1 MSNAAPALVQSE
13 LVLGRYR
20 PLRPLG
26 SGGSGSVWL
35 ARDEQNGLDVAL
47 KIVPREGKAASRAER
62 EAEAAARLRHPSC
75 QRAYGF
81 GRDSQHVYIAY
92 EYVPGRTFREALR
105 SGELDDDSTIEACA
119 QILEALAHAHARG
132 IVHRDVKPSNVLLAE
147 GRDVSVRVLDFGL
160 AQIQQAE
167 TLTAQGDVPGTLAYI
182 APERLAGAL
191 TTEAADVWAVGLML
205 WEALAGRHPFWRS
218 SLLETARAIEAG
230 APRLETVRP
239 DLPKPLLAAVN
250 GALDLDPA
258 RRPSAAVLA
267 ETVRLAARKR
277 RVRKGG
283 GQTLAVPAVVP
294 RLVPALLAAT
304 VAGWTAW
311 TLPFFPSG
319 WPLGLAA
326 LAAAAS
332 IVNARLGL
340 AFALAVPVL
349 PLGNL
354 ALGAAVVYALAAA
367 GLLVAMWREPKH
379 GLLFSLGAVLAPIAG
394 SRPLPARRSGSELTR
409 ATGCAGRGSRAGG
422 RNRGWDPRSAAA
434 LRRCSSARPGDRCER
449 RSAHG
454 SGGDLG
460 RPALEAHACHRDR
473 RPCHRRGPAPSGPY
487 PGALGDRRARGGV
500 PGCGLAPGAGSG
512 CCPARGGRVGHL
524 PGGSGALAS
533 LAGYSLAMVLRAIEQ
548 KIESLFE
555 GIFGR
560 AFRTNVQP
568 VELARKLAKEMDEH
582 RTVSVSRVYVPNEYT
597 VYLSPGDREQFSSY
611 EDNLKSELQEYLSEH
626 SRREDYALLSPVRV
640 LMETDS
646 DLDVGEFG
654 IATRMVQPERRRAAS
669 GEPEGDV
676 APGATMIYKPE
687 TPVATQAVSA
697 EELGVEPELVT
708 LSFDGTRYE
717 VKQRRVVIGRSR
729 DCDIQLADTNVSR
742 RHAELR
748 QEGASYWIV
757 DLGSTNGIEVNGKR
771 VKRAKLTDGD
781 TITLGST
788 EVAFSQDST

>member
-1 MSNAAPALVQSE
+1 MSNAVPALVQSE

-62 EAEAAARLRHPSC
+62 EAEAAARLRHPAC

-105 SGELDDDSTIEACA
+105 SGELDDSAAIEACA

-132 IVHRDVKPSNVLLAE
+132 IVHRDIKPSNVLLAE

-239 DLPKPLLAAVN
+239 DLPRPLLAAVN

-267 ETVRLAARKR
+267 QTVRLAARKR

-294 RLVPALLAAT
+294 RLVPAALAAT
-304 VAGWTAW
+304 AVGWSAW
-311 TLPFFPSG
+311 ALPFFPTG
-319 WPLGLAA
+319 WPFGLAA
-326 LAAAAS
+326 LAAVAS

-354 ALGAAVVYALAAA
+354 ALGAAVLYVLVAV
-367 GLLVAMWREPKH
+367 GLLAAMWREPEH
-379 GLLFSLGAVLAPIAG
+379 GLLFSLGALLAPIAG
-394 SRPLPARRSGSELTR
+394 LGLFPLAALAVRSRGRRAVQAAAAVLVAGVVAGVRGAPLPFDGARPPALEIVASGDPFTVLAAIWGALLSRPTLAVEAIVLATVAVLLPLARTR
-409 ATGCAGRGSRAGG
+409 GLWAIAGLGAGFL
-422 RNRGWDPRSAAA
+422 AAA
-434 LRRCSSARPGDRCER
+434 L
-449 RSAHG
+449 
-454 SGGDLG
+454 L
-460 RPALEAHACHRDR
+460 
-473 RPCHRRGPAPSGPY
+473 
-487 PGALGDRRARGGV
+487 
-500 PGCGLAPGAGSG
+500 LAPAAAAAPLVVAVWAT
-512 CCPARGGRVGHL
+512 C
-524 PGGSGALAS
+524 LAV
-533 LAGYSLAMVLRAIEQ
+533 A
-548 KIESLFE
+548 
-555 GIFGR
+555 
-560 AFRTNVQP
+560 
-568 VELARKLAKEMDEH
+568 
-582 RTVSVSRVYVPNEYT
+582 
-597 VYLSPGDREQFSSY
+597 
-611 EDNLKSELQEYLSEH
+611 
-626 SRREDYALLSPVRV
+626 VR
-640 LMETDS
+640 
-646 DLDVGEFG
+646 
-654 IATRMVQPERRRAAS
+654 
-669 GEPEGDV
+669 
-676 APGATMIYKPE
+676 
-687 TPVATQAVSA
+687 
-697 EELGVEPELVT
+697 
-708 LSFDGTRYE
+708 
-717 VKQRRVVIGRSR
+717 
-729 DCDIQLADTNVSR
+729 
-742 RHAELR
+742 
-748 QEGASYWIV
+748 
-757 DLGSTNGIEVNGKR
+757 
-771 VKRAKLTDGD
+771 
-781 TITLGST
+781 
-788 EVAFSQDST
+788 